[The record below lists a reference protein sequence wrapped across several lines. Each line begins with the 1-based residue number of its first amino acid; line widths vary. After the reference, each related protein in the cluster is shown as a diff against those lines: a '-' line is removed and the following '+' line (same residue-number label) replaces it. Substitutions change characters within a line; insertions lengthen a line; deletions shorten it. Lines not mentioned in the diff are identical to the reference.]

1 MNRCRL
7 RYRTETSNGHRS
19 LMRKTSLGDCYEK
32 KVKNTNSHDQS
43 QVLFDEEVL
52 RKKYSF
58 LEELKDETLAVRIQ
72 NMMRQHPSLAQS
84 LLTTK

>member
-1 MNRCRL
+1 
-7 RYRTETSNGHRS
+7 
-19 LMRKTSLGDCYEK
+19 MRKTSLGDCYK
-32 KVKNTNSHDQS
+32 KKAQHNNCRDNSE
-43 QVLFDEEVL
+43 VLFDEELL